1 MARRSALRSELWP
14 DVPAPVV
21 KLAEE
26 RTTFLMQHHV
36 ITTRTIG
43 RLLANAYLQGMADCV
58 EVSAGM
64 MLRRERDRDQ
74 QREEGTW

>member
-1 MARRSALRSELWP
+1 MARRPVLRAKLWP

-26 RTTFLMQHHV
+26 RTGFLMEYHV
-36 ITTRTIG
+36 VTTRTIKG
-43 RLLANAYLQGMADCV
+43 LLANAYLQGMADCA

-64 MLRRERDRDQ
+64 MLRREQ
-74 QREEGTW
+74 EALASIKEAE